1 MQQKKQTLQLDARSM
16 CWHPLMIKWCLALR
30 QVSPSAYIFIQN
42 SGMIRLPS
50 ERTLFDSSQ
59 WTNAESGF
67 NTDVLEKLLEE
78 IDIENCKPFEKN
90 VGIIHDEVKIKGDLV
105 FSKTAGQIIGFVN
118 IGDFKNKPSDFENRC
133 EGKSEDPEVAT
144 RPSSDG

>member
-1 MQQKKQTLQLDARSM
+1 MVFSTE
-16 CWHPLMIKWCLALR
+16 
-30 QVSPSAYIFIQN
+30 VGSPSAYIFIQN
-42 SGMIRLPS
+42 SGMISLPS

-67 NTDVLEKLLEE
+67 NTDVLGKLLEE

-118 IGDFKNKPSDFENRC
+118 IIN
-133 EGKSEDPEVAT
+133 
-144 RPSSDG
+144 